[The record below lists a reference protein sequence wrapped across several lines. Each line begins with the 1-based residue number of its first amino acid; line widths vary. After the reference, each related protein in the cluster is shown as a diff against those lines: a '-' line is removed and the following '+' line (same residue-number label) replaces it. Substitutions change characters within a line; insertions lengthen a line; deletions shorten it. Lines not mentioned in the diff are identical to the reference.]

1 MGSECTLKKGLII
14 IKLGGSVI
22 TDKRRES
29 FARVRMIERISREIA
44 KIKARMILIHGAGS
58 FGHPIVRKHNLH
70 LGYKNK
76 RQLGALSETKSRL
89 IELDRILMRRLREHG
104 VPAFPFMPSSFM
116 LASRGRII
124 RADLQPL
131 NTFLELGVVP
141 LLCGDVVPD
150 IGMGFSV
157 ISGDQIAIHL
167 AERMKARLVIFGC
180 DVDGVYSAD
189 PKKNPAATLIDVVR
203 PSTFKNL
210 LQTAVAPGL
219 PDVTGGMLGK
229 IQESLKLVEKGIDVV
244 IMNLTRPQDLV
255 GLVEGRKVNCTR
267 LAPD

>member
-1 MGSECTLKKGLII
+1 LKKRPIV

-22 TDKRRES
+22 TDKRREF

-44 KIKARMILIHGAGS
+44 KMKARIILIHGAGS
-58 FGHPIVRKHNLH
+58 FGHPIVKKHNLH

-76 RQLGALSETKSRL
+76 RQLEALSETKSRL
-89 IELDRILMRRLREHG
+89 IDLDKILIRLLRKHG
-104 VPAFPFMPSSFM
+104 VPVVPFMPSSFM

-131 NTFLELGVVP
+131 KTFLELGIVP
-141 LLCGDVVPD
+141 VLCGDVVPD

-157 ISGDQIAIHL
+157 ISGDQIAIYL

-189 PKKNPAATLIDVVR
+189 PKKSPTATLIDVVR

-210 LQTAVAPGL
+210 LQIATEPGL

-229 IQESLKLVEKGIDVV
+229 IRESLRLVEKGIDVV

-255 GLVEGRKVNCTR
+255 KLVEGKKVNCTR